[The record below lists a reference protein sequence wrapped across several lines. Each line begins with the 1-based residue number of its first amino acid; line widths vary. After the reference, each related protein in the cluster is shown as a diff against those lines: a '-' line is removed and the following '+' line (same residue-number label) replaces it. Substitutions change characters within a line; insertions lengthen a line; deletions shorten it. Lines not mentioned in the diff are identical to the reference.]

1 MKRILIFLFFTIP
14 LLADSSLPISFE
26 ENGLF
31 GFKNK
36 AGKVIIKPQYEQTM
50 EFTKEKVSF
59 VVSNNRWVCIDTKNN
74 PLLEAFIYDNGPDY
88 YSEKLARF
96 VENKKIGYF
105 DSQCKKLIPAIYDFG
120 FPFEK
125 LPNITI
131 GIDNFLQL
139 SINGASS
146 GFLIMN
152 CLIFSD
158 SICWNKKKVLIFL
171 LKEKYLFF
179 PDNFILNNLIFLF
192 NID

>member
-125 LPNITI
+125 GYAIVCSGCESKLDGEHSMII
-131 GIDNFLQL
+131 GGKYGLIDRKGK
-139 SINGASS
+139 IVAP
-146 GFLIMN
+146 IEY
-152 CLIFSD
+152 D
-158 SICWNKKKVLIFL
+158 SIDSID
-171 LKEKYLFF
+171 LKEKKAIATKNKTKITIHLK
-179 PDNFILNNLIFLF
+179 
-192 NID
+192 